1 MILILNVELPQDIIN
16 LISNFNFSESDKSEK
31 GNLQNLFLAERFS
44 QNKDMFNSL
53 EIFFKIF
60 SNRDFEELSLLETY
74 QILKILKNFNFD
86 NYYKR
91 LTENILQ

>member
-53 EIFFKIF
+53 EIFL
-60 SNRDFEELSLLETY
+60 DF
-74 QILKILKNFNFD
+74 LK
-86 NYYKR
+86 
-91 LTENILQ
+91 

>member
-53 EIFFKIF
+53 EIFFRIF

-74 QILKILKNFNFD
+74 QILKILKNFNFE